1 MNSSDLVAIKAL
13 GRPLHLGA
21 LYNARNDS
29 FLAGKSLWDV
39 EDIEKGTT
47 SEAQPYSNFDITTS
61 DSLSEKHKLL
71 DVSASLQASFFAG
84 LVEVGGSAQYLHD
97 KASSKHQCRVTMKY
111 QGTTEFKELK
121 ILGLNVKYPEV
132 FNQMEA
138 THVVVGIL
146 YGAEAFMVFEDTA
159 ADESEKQEIHGNLSV
174 MIKKIPG
181 IEISGEGKVEMNDED
196 KDMVKNMSCTFH
208 GDFLLEQ
215 NPTSYEEA
223 VLVYKEL
230 PTLLGKDGEKA
241 VPVKVWLYPL
251 NKLNDV
257 AAQIKNM
264 VSETQVSQLKKVMED
279 FHEAEMR
286 STDLLVKSAILKT
299 DDIRDKLELF
309 QTKLVDFTAVFLQK
323 VAEMLPAI
331 RDGTLEEKVLRDH
344 LDKLKASGFSRSE
357 MDSWLDEK
365 ETEIGVLSTYS
376 KTMKYDIKR
385 PGPELNV
392 LLLDPEV
399 DKILMFSFTS
409 LKYEEE
415 YLSTIS
421 QSTDNLQ
428 NNITIPAH
436 AQNTRAEI
444 PWYKAAGVKEVLLMA
459 LNNMRGYEDD
469 VHLISYISDPNNPG
483 ASVRFNI
490 ISTITKQNVMLE
502 LPVLKHFLLLLAVN
516 ILLDPNTVNKQL
528 VISKNGK
535 KIERV
540 KEGQSYPDNPERF
553 DYYEQALCKEG
564 LTGNCW
570 WEAEFTGGGLIM
582 GMAYKSM
589 SRKGSQWESCLGKN
603 EKSWGL
609 ELWDDICIAWHD
621 NVREN
626 IPASESRRIRV
637 YLDYTAGTLS
647 FHSVFSAEE
656 KLLYKFYAIF
666 TEPFYPGFW
675 LIEPDRSN
683 GRLTLLQL
691 RKLLY

>member
-483 ASVRFNI
+483 ASVRLYQDGI
-490 ISTITKQNVMLE
+490 CK
-502 LPVLKHFLLLLAVN
+502 
-516 ILLDPNTVNKQL
+516 DPNV
-528 VISKNGK
+528 
-535 KIERV
+535 
-540 KEGQSYPDNPERF
+540 QSGHGMCFYSRTSNLPRNIHLTFSSSSCKRF

-675 LIEPDRSN
+675 LIEPDRSVS
-683 GRLTLLQL
+683 LF
-691 RKLLY
+691 

>member
-13 GRPLHLGA
+13 GRPLHLGT

-29 FLAGKSLWDV
+29 VIAGKSLWGV

-61 DSLSEKHKLL
+61 DSVSEKHKLL

-138 THVVVGIL
+138 THVVVGVL

-159 ADESEKQEIHGNLSV
+159 ADESERQEIHGNLSM

-196 KDMVKNMSCTFH
+196 KDMVTNMSCTFH

-257 AAQIKNM
+257 AAQINNM
-264 VSETQVSQLKKVMED
+264 VSESLVSQLKKVMED

-286 STDLLVKSAILKT
+286 TTDLLVKSKILKT

-309 QTKLVDFTAVFLQK
+309 QTKLRDFTAVFLQT

-331 RDGTLEEKVLRDH
+331 RQGTLEEKVLRDH
-344 LDKLKASGFSRSE
+344 LDKRKGSGFSRNE

-365 ETEIGVLSTYS
+365 ETEIGVLSTYT

-385 PGPELNV
+385 PGPELDV

-399 DKILMFSFTS
+399 DKIFMFSFTS

-415 YLSTIS
+415 YLNTIS
-421 QSTDNLQ
+421 QSTENLK

-459 LNNMRGYEDD
+459 LNHMRGYEDD
-469 VHLISYISDPNNPG
+469 VQLISYISDPNHPG
-483 ASVRFNI
+483 AS
-490 ISTITKQNVMLE
+490 
-502 LPVLKHFLLLLAVN
+502 HFLLLLLAVN
-516 ILLDPNTVNKQL
+516 ILLDPNTVNTEL
-528 VISKNGK
+528 VISKGGRK
-535 KIERV
+535 VERV
-540 KEGQSYPDNPERF
+540 KEWQSYPDNPERF
-553 DYYEQALCKEG
+553 DYFTQVLCKEG

-570 WEAEFTGGGLIM
+570 WESEYTGGGHIM
-582 GMAYKSM
+582 GVAYKSM
-589 SRKGSQWESCLGKN
+589 SRKGYERESCLGKN

-609 ELWDDICIAWHD
+609 EVNDDACIAWHD
-621 NVREN
+621 NVRKN
-626 IPASESRRIRV
+626 LPAPNRVGV
-637 YLDYTAGTLS
+637 YLDWSAGILTFYSISSDKLTHLHT
-647 FHSVFSAEE
+647 FHST
-656 KLLYKFYAIF
+656 F
-666 TEPFYPGFW
+666 TEPLYPGFGVLTVT
-675 LIEPDRSN
+675 LITTSN
-683 GRLTLLQL
+683 THTLLP
-691 RKLLY
+691 

>member
-1 MNSSDLVAIKAL
+1 SERRSRMTKAL
-13 GRPLHLGA
+13 FIPITISRHCI
-21 LYNARNDS
+21 S
-29 FLAGKSLWDV
+29 KCEMFSLWDV

-121 ILGLNVKYPEV
+121 VLGLNVKYPEV

-264 VSETQVSQLKKVMED
+264 VSESLVSQLKKVMED

-286 STDLLVKSAILKT
+286 STDLLVKSEILKT

-309 QTKLVDFTAVFLQK
+309 QTKLRDFTAVFLQK

-331 RDGTLEEKVLRDH
+331 REGTLEEKVLRDH

-365 ETEIGVLSTYS
+365 ETEIGVLSTYT

-385 PGPELNV
+385 PGPELDV

-399 DKILMFSFTS
+399 DKIFMFSFTS

-415 YLSTIS
+415 YLNTIS
-421 QSTDNLQ
+421 QSLENLK

-436 AQNTRAEI
+436 AKNTRAEI

-469 VHLISYISDPNNPG
+469 VQLISYISDPNNPG
-483 ASVRFNI
+483 ASVRLYQDGI
-490 ISTITKQNVMLE
+490 CKDPNVSGHGI
-502 LPVLKHFLLLLAVN
+502 PVLKHFLLLLAVN

-528 VISKNGK
+528 VISKGGK
-535 KIERV
+535 KVERV
-540 KEGQSYPDNPERF
+540 KEGQSYPANPERF
-553 DYYEQALCKEG
+553 DYYTQALCKEG

-570 WEAEFTGGGLIM
+570 WEAEFTGGGVII

-589 SRKGSQWESCLGKN
+589 SRKGYGRESCLGKN

-609 ELWDDICIAWHD
+609 EFNDDSCIAWHN
-621 NVREN
+621 NVPKN
-626 IPASESRRIRV
+626 VCASESRRIRV

-647 FHSVFSAEE
+647 FHSVFSSEE
-656 KLLYKFYAIF
+656 KLLYKFHAIF
-666 TEPFYPGFW
+666 TEPLYPGQIQGKITQRGLGQIGLKTTRW
-675 LIEPDRSN
+675 PKK
-683 GRLTLLQL
+683 Q
-691 RKLLY
+691 

>member
-13 GRPLHLGA
+13 GRPLHLGT

-29 FLAGKSLWDV
+29 VIAGKSLWGV

-61 DSLSEKHKLL
+61 DSVSEKHKLL

-138 THVVVGIL
+138 THVVVGVL

-159 ADESEKQEIHGNLSV
+159 ADESERQEIHGNLSM

-196 KDMVKNMSCTFH
+196 KDMVTNMSCTFH

-257 AAQIKNM
+257 AAQINNM
-264 VSETQVSQLKKVMED
+264 VSESLVSQLKKVMED

-286 STDLLVKSAILKT
+286 TTDLLVKSKILKT

-309 QTKLVDFTAVFLQK
+309 QTKLRDFTAVFLQT

-331 RDGTLEEKVLRDH
+331 RQGTLEEKVLRDH
-344 LDKLKASGFSRSE
+344 LDKRKGSGFSRNE

-365 ETEIGVLSTYS
+365 ETEIGVLSTYT

-385 PGPELNV
+385 PGPELDV

-399 DKILMFSFTS
+399 DKIFMFSFTS

-415 YLSTIS
+415 YLNTIS
-421 QSTDNLQ
+421 QSTENLK

-459 LNNMRGYEDD
+459 LNHMRGYEDD
-469 VHLISYISDPNNPG
+469 VQLISYISDPNHPG
-483 ASVRFNI
+483 ASVRSYQDGI
-490 ISTITKQNVMLE
+490 CKDPNVSGHGI
-502 LPVLKHFLLLLAVN
+502 PVLKHFLLLLLAVN
-516 ILLDPNTVNKQL
+516 ILLDPNTVNTEL
-528 VISKNGK
+528 VISKGGRK
-535 KIERV
+535 VERV
-540 KEGQSYPDNPERF
+540 KEWQSYPDNPERF
-553 DYYEQALCKEG
+553 DYFTQVLCKEG

-570 WEAEFTGGGLIM
+570 WESEYTGGGHIM
-582 GMAYKSM
+582 GVAYKSM
-589 SRKGSQWESCLGKN
+589 SRKGYERESCLGKN

-609 ELWDDICIAWHD
+609 EVNDDACIAWHD
-621 NVREN
+621 NVRKN
-626 IPASESRRIRV
+626 LPASESRRIRV
-637 YLDYTAGTLS
+637 YLDHMAGTLS
-647 FHSVFSAEE
+647 FHSVFSTEE
-656 KLLYKFYAIF
+656 KLLYKFHGIF
-666 TEPFYPGFW
+666 KEPLYPGFW
-675 LIEPDRSN
+675 LIKKN
-683 GRLTLLQL
+683 CL
-691 RKLLY
+691 

>member
-1 MNSSDLVAIKAL
+1 MC
-13 GRPLHLGA
+13 PY
-21 LYNARNDS
+21 LYMV
-29 FLAGKSLWDV
+29 FLKLYI
-39 EDIEKGTT
+39 DIEKGTT

-469 VHLISYISDPNNPG
+469 VHLIRSKCPI
-483 ASVRFNI
+483 R
-490 ISTITKQNVMLE
+490 TC
-502 LPVLKHFLLLLAVN
+502 PVLKHFLLLLAVN

-666 TEPFYPGFW
+666 TEPFYPGFGMLPW
-675 LIEPDRSN
+675 LDTDSVS
-683 GRLTLLQL
+683 LLQSA
-691 RKLLY
+691 

>member
-121 ILGLNVKYPEV
+121 VLGLNVKYPEV

-264 VSETQVSQLKKVMED
+264 VSESLVSQLKKVMED

-286 STDLLVKSAILKT
+286 STDLLVKSEILKT

-309 QTKLVDFTAVFLQK
+309 QTKLRDFTAVFLQK

-331 RDGTLEEKVLRDH
+331 REGTLEEKVLRDH

-365 ETEIGVLSTYS
+365 ETEIGVLSTYT

-385 PGPELNV
+385 PGPELDV

-399 DKILMFSFTS
+399 DKIFMFSFTS

-415 YLSTIS
+415 YLNTIS
-421 QSTDNLQ
+421 QSLENLK

-436 AQNTRAEI
+436 AKNTRAEI

-469 VHLISYISDPNNPG
+469 VH
-483 ASVRFNI
+483 NI

-528 VISKNGK
+528 VISKGGK
-535 KIERV
+535 KVERV
-540 KEGQSYPDNPERF
+540 KEGQSYPANPERF
-553 DYYEQALCKEG
+553 DYYTQALCKEG

-570 WEAEFTGGGLIM
+570 WEAEFTGGGVII

-589 SRKGSQWESCLGKN
+589 SRKGYGRESCLGKN

-609 ELWDDICIAWHD
+609 EFNDDSCIAWHN
-621 NVREN
+621 NVPKN
-626 IPASESRRIRV
+626 VCASESRRIRV

-647 FHSVFSAEE
+647 FHSVFSSEE
-656 KLLYKFYAIF
+656 KLLYKFHAIF
-666 TEPFYPGFW
+666 TEPLYPGFW
-675 LIEPDRSN
+675 LIEPDRSTN
-683 GRLTLLQL
+683 GKSVGVSLL
-691 RKLLY
+691 

>member
-483 ASVRFNI
+483 ASVRLYQDGI
-490 ISTITKQNVMLE
+490 CKDPNVQSG
-502 LPVLKHFLLLLAVN
+502 HVN

-675 LIEPDRSN
+675 LIEPDRSVS
-683 GRLTLLQL
+683 LF
-691 RKLLY
+691 

>member
-1 MNSSDLVAIKAL
+1 QFGED
-13 GRPLHLGA
+13 R
-21 LYNARNDS
+21 
-29 FLAGKSLWDV
+29 KSCLRFSRKNR
-39 EDIEKGTT
+39 DIEKGTT

-121 ILGLNVKYPEV
+121 VLGLNVKYPEV

-264 VSETQVSQLKKVMED
+264 VSESLVSQLKKVMED

-286 STDLLVKSAILKT
+286 STDLLVKSEILKT

-309 QTKLVDFTAVFLQK
+309 QTKLRDFTAVFLQK

-331 RDGTLEEKVLRDH
+331 REGTLEEKVLRDH

-365 ETEIGVLSTYS
+365 ETEIGVLSTYT

-385 PGPELNV
+385 PGPELDV

-399 DKILMFSFTS
+399 DKIFMFSFTS

-415 YLSTIS
+415 YLNTIS
-421 QSTDNLQ
+421 QSLENLK

-436 AQNTRAEI
+436 AKNTRAEI
-444 PWYKAAGVKEVLLMA
+444 PC
-459 LNNMRGYEDD
+459 
-469 VHLISYISDPNNPG
+469 
-483 ASVRFNI
+483 NI
-490 ISTITKQNVMLE
+490 ISTITKQNVI
-502 LPVLKHFLLLLAVN
+502 PVLKHFLLLLAVN

-528 VISKNGK
+528 VISKGGK
-535 KIERV
+535 KVERV
-540 KEGQSYPDNPERF
+540 KEGQSYPANPERF
-553 DYYEQALCKEG
+553 DYYTQALCKEG

-570 WEAEFTGGGLIM
+570 WEAEFTGGGVII

-589 SRKGSQWESCLGKN
+589 SRKGYGRESCLGKN

-609 ELWDDICIAWHD
+609 EFNDDSCIAWHN
-621 NVREN
+621 NVPKN
-626 IPASESRRIRV
+626 VCASESRRIRV

-647 FHSVFSAEE
+647 FHSVFSSEE
-656 KLLYKFYAIF
+656 KLLYKFHAIF
-666 TEPFYPGFW
+666 TEPLYPGFW
-675 LIEPDRSN
+675 LIEPDRSVS
-683 GRLTLLQL
+683 LF
-691 RKLLY
+691 

>member
-1 MNSSDLVAIKAL
+1 PKSEVIVIVKHCSTAHGDVLHNSSQSDRQK
-13 GRPLHLGA
+13 
-21 LYNARNDS
+21 S
-29 FLAGKSLWDV
+29 CKSLWDV

-121 ILGLNVKYPEV
+121 VLGLNVKYPEV

-264 VSETQVSQLKKVMED
+264 VSESLVSQLKKVMED

-286 STDLLVKSAILKT
+286 STDLLVKSEILKT

-309 QTKLVDFTAVFLQK
+309 QTKLRDFTAVFLQK

-331 RDGTLEEKVLRDH
+331 REGTLEEKVLRDH

-365 ETEIGVLSTYS
+365 ETEIGVLSTYT

-385 PGPELNV
+385 PGPELDV

-399 DKILMFSFTS
+399 DKIFMFSFTS

-415 YLSTIS
+415 YLNTIK
-421 QSTDNLQ
+421 
-428 NNITIPAH
+428 
-436 AQNTRAEI
+436 I

-469 VHLISYISDPNNPG
+469 VQLISYISDPNNPG
-483 ASVRFNI
+483 ASVRLYQDGI
-490 ISTITKQNVMLE
+490 CKDPNVSG
-502 LPVLKHFLLLLAVN
+502 HVN

-528 VISKNGK
+528 VISKGGK
-535 KIERV
+535 KVERV
-540 KEGQSYPDNPERF
+540 KEGQSYPANPERF
-553 DYYEQALCKEG
+553 DYYTQALCKEG

-570 WEAEFTGGGLIM
+570 WEAEFTGGGVII

-589 SRKGSQWESCLGKN
+589 SRKGYGRESCLGKN

-609 ELWDDICIAWHD
+609 EFNDDSCIAWHN
-621 NVREN
+621 NVPKN
-626 IPASESRRIRV
+626 VCASESRRIRV

-647 FHSVFSAEE
+647 FHSVFSSEE
-656 KLLYKFYAIF
+656 KLLYKFHAIF
-666 TEPFYPGFW
+666 TEPLYPGFW
-675 LIEPDRSN
+675 LIEPDRSVS
-683 GRLTLLQL
+683 LF
-691 RKLLY
+691 

>member
-13 GRPLHLGA
+13 GRPLHLGT

-29 FLAGKSLWDV
+29 VIAGKSLWGV

-61 DSLSEKHKLL
+61 DSVSEKHKLL

-138 THVVVGIL
+138 THVVVGVL

-159 ADESEKQEIHGNLSV
+159 ADESERQEIHGNLSM

-196 KDMVKNMSCTFH
+196 KDMVTNMSCTFH

-257 AAQIKNM
+257 AAQINNM
-264 VSETQVSQLKKVMED
+264 VSESLVSQLKKVMED

-286 STDLLVKSAILKT
+286 TTDLLVKSKILKT

-309 QTKLVDFTAVFLQK
+309 QTKLRDFTAVFLQT

-331 RDGTLEEKVLRDH
+331 RQGTLEEKVLRDH
-344 LDKLKASGFSRSE
+344 LDKRKGSGFSRNE

-365 ETEIGVLSTYS
+365 ETEIGVLSTYT

-385 PGPELNV
+385 PGPELDV

-399 DKILMFSFTS
+399 DKIFMFSFTS

-415 YLSTIS
+415 YLNTIS
-421 QSTDNLQ
+421 QSTENLK

-459 LNNMRGYEDD
+459 LNHMRGYEDD
-469 VHLISYISDPNNPG
+469 VQLISYISDPNHPG
-483 ASVRFNI
+483 ASVRSYQDGI
-490 ISTITKQNVMLE
+490 CKDPNVSGHGI
-502 LPVLKHFLLLLAVN
+502 PVLKHFLLLLLAVN
-516 ILLDPNTVNKQL
+516 ILLDPNTVNTEL
-528 VISKNGK
+528 VISKGGRK
-535 KIERV
+535 VERV
-540 KEGQSYPDNPERF
+540 KEWQSYPDNPERF
-553 DYYEQALCKEG
+553 DYFTQVLCKEG

-570 WEAEFTGGGLIM
+570 WESEYTGGGHIM
-582 GMAYKSM
+582 GVAYKSM
-589 SRKGSQWESCLGKN
+589 SRKGYERESCLGKN
-603 EKSWGL
+603 EKSWAIECVL
-609 ELWDDICIAWHD
+609 LL
-621 NVREN
+621 
-626 IPASESRRIRV
+626 ASKLNKCDPGNAADTTDSPNRVGV
-637 YLDYTAGTLS
+637 YLDWSAGILTFYSISSDKLTHLHT
-647 FHSVFSAEE
+647 FHST
-656 KLLYKFYAIF
+656 F
-666 TEPFYPGFW
+666 TEPLYPGFGV
-675 LIEPDRSN
+675 LSYKSS
-683 GRLTLLQL
+683 LTLCEI
-691 RKLLY
+691 K